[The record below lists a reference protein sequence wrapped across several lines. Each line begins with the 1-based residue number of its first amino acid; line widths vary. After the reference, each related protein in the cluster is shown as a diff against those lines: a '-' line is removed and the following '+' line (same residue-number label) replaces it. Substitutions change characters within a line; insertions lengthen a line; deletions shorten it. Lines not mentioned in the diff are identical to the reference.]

1 MDDLLLDVMAGFQRV
16 GPEEGADSERRGA
29 GFHQL
34 ESEESSA
41 LGRLGWGQS
50 AHYLLCSGQASGK
63 SLLRSELLMGSLS

>member
-1 MDDLLLDVMAGFQRV
+1 MEDLLLDVRAGFPRV

-29 GFHQL
+29 SFPCLG
-34 ESEESSA
+34 SEESSA

-50 AHYLLCSGQASGK
+50 GHYLLCSGQPSGK

>member
-1 MDDLLLDVMAGFQRV
+1 MEDLLLDVRAGFPRV
-16 GPEEGADSERRGA
+16 GPEEEADSERRGA

-50 AHYLLCSGQASGK
+50 AHYLLCSGQSSGRN
-63 SLLRSELLMGSLS
+63 LLRSELLMGSLP